1 MIGGDQKGH
10 SEEYFSDY
18 RDHWWNND
26 FLELMATRWGLRE
39 YSSLLDVGCGEFHW
53 SSLLSPHMKSPNVIG
68 IDNDSKWSNNDLSKI
83 RKKFHNV
90 NRLELLFGSAESIP
104 FPDNSFD
111 VVTCQTV
118 LIHVAD
124 PAGVIREMKRVTKK
138 GGIVIC
144 AEPNNMAT
152 CLSIDSSA
160 SIHKVSETL
169 ESAKI
174 CLYEQY
180 GKYLNGEGYNSVGD
194 LVPLFFH
201 SSGLTNI
208 KTYLSDKC
216 VPLIPPY
223 RTEEQLATIRSMK
236 RWLET
241 EDANF
246 DSAGIQAR
254 VRKAESVLGD
264 IGLNV
269 AMQTERSKKDTKNDL
284 EQQSLYSPGS
294 AIMYLVSGVKS

>member
-160 SIHKVSETL
+160 SI
-169 ESAKI
+169 
-174 CLYEQY
+174 
-180 GKYLNGEGYNSVGD
+180 
-194 LVPLFFH
+194 
-201 SSGLTNI
+201 
-208 KTYLSDKC
+208 TYLSDKC